1 MSLGE
6 APFQLIAISA
16 GTSEPS
22 TTRMLADRAAQATV
36 DRLRDTGRN
45 AVAHVIE
52 LAPIATEIAQSLVS
66 GYPTPAVREAIDKLA
81 TADGVIVS
89 TPVYKAGMSGLF
101 KSFIDLLDNDLLI
114 AKPVLLAATAG
125 SPRHAMVVD
134 DHLRPLFAFLRALP
148 APTSLFVEPAD
159 WGASDLGKRVNRAA
173 GELTGHP
180 SGLAGQAHHVEHLR
194 HHLLDHVG
202 LFADHLQRERDVLV
216 DRLLLQQPEVL
227 EHAADHL
234 PKLGD
239 VPAGELVDVE
249 LRHPDVTRGR
259 GVLSQQQPHERR
271 LARTRRADQ
280 EYELTLVDLDADIV
294 EGWSRRRLVLL
305 TDMVKGD
312 HHGTPV

>member
-173 GELTGHP
+173 GELTALIV
-180 SGLAGQAHHVEHLR
+180 SGVGRDIADSGWSDYQHSFAGNATRSEQTV
-194 HHLLDHVG
+194 D
-202 LFADHLQRERDVLV
+202 DVDFDTDLM
-216 DRLLLQQPEVL
+216 
-227 EHAADHL
+227 
-234 PKLGD
+234 
-239 VPAGELVDVE
+239 
-249 LRHPDVTRGR
+249 
-259 GVLSQQQPHERR
+259 R
-271 LARTRRADQ
+271 LAR
-280 EYELTLVDLDADIV
+280 
-294 EGWSRRRLVLL
+294 G
-305 TDMVKGD
+305 GN
-312 HHGTPV
+312 